1 MTAFDGVLETWT
13 GSDEDRVSI
22 GAILQSFQG
31 EDPMES
37 LIPALHEIQHQ
48 YRYIPEE
55 AVRIISS
62 RWHIPTTDIYGVLT
76 FYSDFKTEPQGVN
89 TVWVCEGAACYFMG
103 GPELGAAA
111 QRELGVGYD
120 ETTEDGQWSL
130 RRADFCFGA
139 CHLAPLVEI
148 NHEIVGRVSP
158 AELAALLA
166 LPRPGGHQ

>member
-1 MTAFDGVLETWT
+1 MEQFREVPETWS
-13 GSDEDRVSI
+13 GSEEDRARV
-22 GAILQSFQG
+22 GRILQSFEA

-37 LIPALHEIQHQ
+37 LIPALHELQHH

-55 AVRIISS
+55 AVRIISQ
-62 RWHIPTTDIYGVLT
+62 RWHIPTTDIYGVIT

-89 TVWVCEGAACYFMG
+89 TLWVCEGAACYFMG

-111 QRELGVGYD
+111 QRELGITYN
-120 ETTEDGQWSL
+120 ETTPDGEWSL

-148 NHEIVGRVSP
+148 DHEIVGPVPPSEIGP
-158 AELAALLA
+158 LLRQRA
-166 LPRPGGHQ
+166 GATS